1 MAREI
6 DDTAGGDW
14 DEELLGPAGRD
25 WHYEF
30 AHRTLPQLAA
40 NQGALVR
47 DALERRPA
55 EFPAMVMARVAERLG
70 LAEEEWRAHAA
81 GITVRAA
88 AMPYPAWIVAMPAAR
103 ALTEAHFVALI
114 AADAGM
120 RCFTLERA
128 AGGGTML
135 CEWMA
140 DGAHANLGAG
150 PAPETALFEAAIRRH
165 MGWDDALARAALA
178 HAAAPRA
185 GNTPGGNKVT
195 NDTIGKDNL
204 SRELLMAMFEAAYMD
219 ATLVGE
225 RSISVLEAG
234 VRVHVTVPPAGRTD
248 HVTFAAS
255 WGLKKDVPRETKLDA
270 ANRLNNGFLAVRAS
284 LDEESDVVIDLQVL
298 LPAEVTRKY
307 FVLMLKRFA
316 SISRDAVNES
326 FKDLVA

>member
-150 PAPETALFEAAIRRH
+150 PAPEAALFEAAIRRH
-165 MGWDDALARAALA
+165 MGWDDALARAAIA

-195 NDTIGKDNL
+195 NDMIGKDNL
-204 SRELLMAMFEAAYMD
+204 SRELLMALFESAYMD
-219 ATLVGE
+219 ASLVGE
-225 RSISVLEAG
+225 RSISVLESG
-234 VRVHVTVPPAGRTD
+234 VRVHVTVPAGRSDYITM
-248 HVTFAAS
+248 AAS
-255 WGLKKDVPRETKLDA
+255 WGLRKDVAREAKLDL
-270 ANRLNNGFLAVRAS
+270 ANRVNNSFLAVRAT
-284 LDEESDVVIDLQVL
+284 LDDEGDVVLDMQIL
-298 LPAEVTRKY
+298 LPADVSKKY
-307 FVLMLKRFA
+307 FVLVLKRFA
-316 SISRDAVNES
+316 TIARDAVAEV
-326 FKDLVA
+326 FKDAVA